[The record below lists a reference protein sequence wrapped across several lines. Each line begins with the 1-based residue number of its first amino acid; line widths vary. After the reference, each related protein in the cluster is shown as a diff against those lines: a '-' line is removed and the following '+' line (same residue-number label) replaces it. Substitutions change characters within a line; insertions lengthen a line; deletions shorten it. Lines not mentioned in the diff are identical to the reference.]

1 MSYSKSFLST
11 GREVVNRSTSALVAS
26 VNRPP
31 HALDA
36 VAFGVLGDREE
47 DFFREVRLPLE
58 EVDAF
63 V

>member
-1 MSYSKSFLST
+1 M
-11 GREVVNRSTSALVAS
+11 VNRSTTALVAS